1 MAKKENNELAN
12 RMNSQNYFV
21 SSRGMARNTRHT
33 LPKVWSYY
41 RLAYAETRSRLIA
54 HLV

>member
-33 LPKVWSYY
+33 LPKVLKVITLP
-41 RLAYAETRSRLIA
+41 RELIIT
-54 HLV
+54 L